1 MQIPAIVVSCSI
13 NKSSVK
19 FLLSQLAGVKNVYV
33 GSSYIAIDYI
43 PEYEK
48 TLIQALSSIKG
59 VSNPVKKE
67 VSLFSLSAI
76 QIPEDKEGY
85 YVEGVRLPKA
95 FVPQQPITSLTLE
108 ENSDIL
114 TPISTISP
122 TSLISKDETETL
134 IPKNEVEVISLISK
148 DGTEASAISKNDK
161 KDTDKLE
168 ATPSSI
174 EDIIYQ

>member
-95 FVPQQPITSLTLE
+95 FVPQQPITLE
-108 ENSDIL
+108 ENLDIL
-114 TPISTISP
+114 TPISTTP
-122 TSLISKDETETL
+122 FISKDEVVSL
-134 IPKNEVEVISLISK
+134 IPKDEVEVVSLIPN
-148 DGTEASAISKNDK
+148 DGT
-161 KDTDKLE
+161 E

>member
-114 TPISTISP
+114 TP

-134 IPKNEVEVISLISK
+134 IPNNEVQSVSLISK
-148 DGTEASAISKNDK
+148 DETEAPVISKKDK
-161 KDTDKLE
+161 KDTDKIE

>member
-59 VSNPVKKE
+59 ISNPVKKE
-67 VSLFSLSAI
+67 VSVFSLSAI
-76 QIPEDKEGY
+76 PIPEDKEGY

-114 TPISTISP
+114 TPISP

-134 IPKNEVEVISLISK
+134 IPKNEVEVVSLISK

-168 ATPSSI
+168 ATSSSI